1 MPDKTQ
7 NSLTMKKLLIL
18 LLGLFIITSS
28 YSQVVNESTRR
39 KFSTGIDIF
48 TDIWQNTPEGLAL
61 STINRG
67 INIFGMYNYR
77 FGSSNLSFAF
87 GLGICSHNMYGN
99 SIPEEINGE
108 TTFIKIPDSI
118 SYKKSK
124 LVITYLD
131 IPIEFRLKTKSK
143 FRAAIGFKVGYLLNV
158 HSKYKGDNFLGN
170 NDKVKQKSTNVK
182 YLELFRYGPTVRIG
196 YRWFNITTYYSLS
209 YLFKAGRGPD
219 MYPISVGISLMPF

>member
-1 MPDKTQ
+1 LPDKTQ

-39 KFSTGIDIF
+39 KFSTGI
-48 TDIWQNTPEGLAL
+48 
-61 STINRG
+61 
-67 INIFGMYNYR
+67 
-77 FGSSNLSFAF
+77 
-87 GLGICSHNMYGN
+87 

-131 IPIEFRLKTKSK
+131 IPIEFRVKTKSK

>member
-1 MPDKTQ
+1 
-7 NSLTMKKLLIL
+7 MKKLLIL

-28 YSQVVNESTRR
+28 YSQVVNESTKR

-48 TDIWQNTPEGLAL
+48 TDIWQNTPDGLAL
-61 STINRG
+61 YAINRG
-67 INIFGMYNYR
+67 INVFVMYNYR

-87 GLGICSHNMYGN
+87 GLGLCSHNMYGN
-99 SIPEEINGE
+99 SLPEEIDGE
-108 TTFIKIPDSI
+108 TTFIKITDSI

-143 FRAAIGFKVGYLLNV
+143 FRAAL
-158 HSKYKGDNFLGN
+158 SGN

-196 YRWFNITTYYSLS
+196 YRWFNITAYYSLS
-209 YLFKAGRGPD
+209 YLFKAGKGPD